1 MIWVLQSKW
10 VWQVGIAKVA
20 PSFVSKSIIPIPLF
34 IASYQWPAA
43 NCTND
48 ISTNNKYLLKHSQCS
63 MENATPTTLD
73 GKRYTYPNF
82 VPLPNDA
89 KNFEAKHSPAE
100 IPWLLHS
107 TTQDQIHEQ
116 QWAPPGPALPLVT
129 ALGRGRQWRWKNL
142 TDVVGD
148 QKRQHVS
155 IDMFRNLKWY
165 CWQWSKLAKRVDR
178 NTDILNFTNCKVF
191 VHLWWRIST
200 INKHVA

>member
-1 MIWVLQSKW
+1 MLHR
-10 VWQVGIAKVA
+10 
-20 PSFVSKSIIPIPLF
+20 
-34 IASYQWPAA
+34 
-43 NCTND
+43 
-48 ISTNNKYLLKHSQCS
+48 KH
-63 MENATPTTLD
+63 N
-73 GKRYTYPNF
+73 TYPNF
-82 VPLPNDA
+82 VPFPNDA

-178 NTDILNFTNCKVF
+178 NTDILNFTNCKVSYICGEGF
-191 VHLWWRIST
+191 QPSTNMLPKLKGTSNRESASWWVPKQWNQGCLKLTHCTSEW
-200 INKHVA
+200 NWF